1 MSDEIYI
8 KGLNFALLKS
18 NVQTTGGADR
28 YIQPLV
34 ESGRKADMSLLRTV
48 SSADGADISGL
59 SGWTHGIAINDET
72 IIVCQLRHASSVGV
86 ARITPIA
93 IDASDNIFALDTKE
107 RGVGST
113 FAITDGEDYYS
124 PIAVWNILGATEVFL
139 LISWLA
145 SGDTVKIYGGLL

>member
-18 NVQTTGGADR
+18 SVQATSGDDR

-48 SSADGADISGL
+48 SDADGADISGL
-59 SGWTHGIAINDET
+59 SGWTHGITISDET
-72 IIVCQLRHASSVGV
+72 VVACQLRHASSVGV

-93 IDASDNIFALDTKE
+93 VDASYNIFVLDTKE

-113 FAITDGEDYYS
+113 FTITDGEDYYS
-124 PIAVWNILGATEVFL
+124 PIAVWNIIGATEVFL
-139 LISWLA
+139 LISWIA
-145 SGDTVKIYGGLL
+145 PGDTVKIYGGLI